1 MSKNIIELVDQL
13 PARNLTTLTL
23 QALDFVVPGQWQNT
37 NGFDSLV
44 AQVTGE
50 NDPAL
55 IEQIKTRALVLY
67 NDKSEGYQR
76 AVWLYQ
82 TLDSADTALASAAL
96 ANMVSDKIPLMGGL
110 IEKLTPKADKV
121 QSIDFALKI
130 AVEVV
135 AFCQTS
141 GIPGDSIGDFVK
153 ALRNYGKEEL
163 MRLAALVCI
172 DGLLPLGPD
181 FLKSARQTINNISV
195 QDLESNPVFS
205 KLSPLIPGGGVAGQI
220 EFIRQS
226 FEAME
231 SWIEN
236 LVRTKNL
243 TPTTILDKVSSFI
256 ELSDDKLDAVGAFL
270 DVSTNYFE
278 HTGIQTVARR
288 LIDRAYA
295 EI

>member
-13 PARNLTTLTL
+13 PTRNLTTLTL

-141 GIPGDSIGDFVK
+141 GIPGDNIGDFVK

-181 FLKSARQTINNISV
+181 FLKSARQTITNLSV

-205 KLSPLIPGGGVAGQI
+205 KLSTL
-220 EFIRQS
+220 
-226 FEAME
+226 
-231 SWIEN
+231 
-236 LVRTKNL
+236 
-243 TPTTILDKVSSFI
+243 
-256 ELSDDKLDAVGAFL
+256 
-270 DVSTNYFE
+270 
-278 HTGIQTVARR
+278 
-288 LIDRAYA
+288 
-295 EI
+295 